1 MGAVSRDSLKG
12 FAALFG
18 GLSGDELKQVSNIV
32 RRKEYEAGEVIIA
45 EGETGGELYLLEDG
59 VVDVSRTLT
68 IVTSKHEFGTKER
81 SFSRLSGADRVS
93 FGELGLIGRGE
104 RTATVKAVTK
114 CSLFTISAE
123 DFLSLAKSHPN
134 IGYVVITNIARMLA
148 AYLRKTNDDVIK
160 LTTAL
165 SLALSG

>member
-1 MGAVSRDSLKG
+1 MGGISRNELKE
-12 FAALFG
+12 FSALFG
-18 GLSGDELKQVSNIV
+18 GLSGDELKQVANIV
-32 RRKEYEAGEVIIA
+32 NHKEYEAGVVIIA
-45 EGETGGELYLLEDG
+45 EGETGSELYLLADG

-68 IVTSKHEFGTKER
+68 IVTAKHEFGTKER

-114 CSLFTISAE
+114 CSLFTLSSE
-123 DFLSLAKSHPN
+123 DFLTLAKSNPN
-134 IGYVVITNIARMLA
+134 IGYVVVSNIASMLA